1 MTSRGILI
9 LAALVAFG
17 VPTAITIVQE
27 RPAGIAVADAEDRE
41 VYIVRTAAAD
51 GAIDA
56 DGEIEAADIVN
67 LSFEM
72 NGLVQHLYVTEGTY
86 VEEGDII
93 AALENERQRI
103 DVADAEVNLEIAE
116 IQLEDLITLDDDEI
130 RQAEAAVAA
139 AQNSYGFIANQVTEE
154 DIRIAELQ
162 YAAAEE
168 SVYAARE
175 ARIRG
180 GGNMLDEGVTLL
192 EAEIGAAQFQAE
204 ITRLQAENLRD
215 INDPQLGAAYTNIEA
230 AEADLAR
237 VLAGPSDF
245 EVTNADLVVQSAEV
259 ELARAELAFE
269 RSFLVA
275 PASGLLTNINV
286 EEGQRIEARN
296 TVMELVN
303 NDPLNATVDL
313 DEIDFRNVS
322 VGMDALVTL
331 DALPGVSFPATVTKI
346 APEGEEINGVVSYE
360 VEVEIT
366 EADPRIRPGMSAT
379 AYFGADVE
387 ESMLVVP
394 ERFFN
399 EDGTVNRVRTNG
411 TVEVIPVV
419 TGTTTSTGLT
429 IASGLNAGDA
439 IVTAE

>member
-1 MTSRGILI
+1 AT
-9 LAALVAFG
+9 
-17 VPTAITIVQE
+17 
-27 RPAGIAVADAEDRE
+27 
-41 VYIVRTAAAD
+41 
-51 GAIDA
+51 
-56 DGEIEAADIVN
+56 
-67 LSFEM
+67 
-72 NGLVQHLYVTEGTY
+72 
-86 VEEGDII
+86 
-93 AALENERQRI
+93 
-103 DVADAEVNLEIAE
+103 
-116 IQLEDLITLDDDEI
+116 
-130 RQAEAAVAA
+130 
-139 AQNSYGFIANQVTEE
+139 QVTEE
-154 DIRIAELQ
+154 HIRIAELK

-168 SVYAARE
+168 SVYEARE
-175 ARIRG
+175 ASVRG
-180 GGNMLDEGVTLL
+180 GGNMLDDGVTLL